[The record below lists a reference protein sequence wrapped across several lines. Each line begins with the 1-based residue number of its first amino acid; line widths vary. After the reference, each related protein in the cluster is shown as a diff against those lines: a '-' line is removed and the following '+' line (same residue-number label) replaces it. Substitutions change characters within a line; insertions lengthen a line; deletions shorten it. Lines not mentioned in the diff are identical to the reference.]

1 MTGMIIEA
9 FSIVLQRPENRD
21 RIPERVLY
29 DWLVQILLVPP
40 SPEDHVAKILHTEV
54 ELLNHE
60 GGYNFEGRSESGNR
74 LLVALFNY
82 CRSYDQWQFSRF
94 VHHINASDFTVGLL

>member
-1 MTGMIIEA
+1 MIIEA
-9 FSIVLQRPENRD
+9 FSTILQDPDNRD

-29 DWLVQILLVPP
+29 DWLAETLLVPP
-40 SPEDHVAKILHTEV
+40 APLDHVAQVLHTEV
-54 ELLNHE
+54 ELFDHE
-60 GGYNFEGRSESGNR
+60 GGYSFEGRSESGNR

-94 VHHINASDFTVGLL
+94 VHHINASDFSPGLL